1 MKYQKIGGL
10 FCLAHISGLSH
21 SEKLN
26 RNITHTLYSIFMER
40 LQDLAVGPVLFRPI
54 IIGQI
59 AAHDV
64 TDGSGTYVSGGL
76 PVPIL

>member
-1 MKYQKIGGL
+1 
-10 FCLAHISGLSH
+10 
-21 SEKLN
+21 
-26 RNITHTLYSIFMER
+26 MER
-40 LQDLAVGPVLFRPI
+40 FQDLAVGPVLFRPI

-76 PVPIL
+76 AVPILSSLCLFVTTEMLEC